1 MSDLTLTV
9 RDASALG
16 SGARAYRAACAHG
29 VSSAL
34 LLPGRKPLAD
44 LAVFDFLSAGH
55 RTEHRCQC
63 LPGTP
68 VPAASSTSPA
78 AATAGRA

>member
-9 RDASALG
+9 RDASAVG
-16 SGARAYRAACAHG
+16 SGARAYRASCAHG

-55 RTEHRCQC
+55 RTEHRCRC
-63 LPGTP
+63 LPEAPAP
-68 VPAASSTSPA
+68 VASSKSPVA
-78 AATAGRA
+78 AIAGRP